1 MLEAGDDSTMPGSA
15 APAVKMEQSQPSRL
29 SSRIM
34 ARSPTRLPSMQPVQR
49 PLIEQLPS
57 QPPRVP
63 PPSQPPPLPPG
74 SDDATDAKDEVKSEK
89 AADDAE
95 MDAKPDTEVPG
106 RPTREVTRFGE
117 APPSEGLAPSPASL
131 MPEQSAPLSAMRG
144 AAGDIGDVREDEQ
157 AGAAYDPKSCPIQ
170 SEKIPITTIY
180 RPDLMPDRVEGSIYR
195 SRGRIRYDIG
205 ARLQSSTCLGSPR
218 MWTILSTAAL
228 WLKPACRPAI
238 VSANSLDSGWER
250 FSANQLEYLRM
261 ALDSKPAV
269 ARESFL
275 RPETYDACQPIND
288 ANQRLS

>member
-1 MLEAGDDSTMPGSA
+1 MFDKTKVHLSMLISPVNHTYQNYYSRLAHILFPLRSIFTYQTDALPSMLEAGDDSTMPGSA

-89 AADDAE
+89 AADDVE

-180 RPDLMPDRVEGSIYR
+180 RPDLMPDRVEGSIAPVVEYDMTSVPVYKVR
-195 SRGRIRYDIG
+195 RAWARHGCGRFY
-205 ARLQSSTCLGSPR
+205 PR
-218 MWTILSTAAL
+218 
-228 WLKPACRPAI
+228 PRC
-238 VSANSLDSGWER
+238 G
-250 FSANQLEYLRM
+250 
-261 ALDSKPAV
+261 
-269 ARESFL
+269 
-275 RPETYDACQPIND
+275 
-288 ANQRLS
+288 